1 MISFDYEREKIIFLE
16 HNQLINFLEQ
26 LSYDIIWDYMRLYEI
41 IWDYMRLYE
50 IIWDYMRYE
59 IIWEN
64 LGPNLE
70 KNLGRSS
77 PHPNHALQDNYLKN
91 VLYLLYLP

>member
-1 MISFDYEREKIIFLE
+1 MIS
-16 HNQLINFLEQ
+16 
-26 LSYDIIWDYMRLYEI
+26 YEI

-77 PHPNHALQDNYLKN
+77 PYGTG
-91 VLYLLYLP
+91 VGT